1 MREFNGCVCGRWRK
15 DDLETVRRTA
25 ARTAWPWDKRKIGRL
40 AARLEMTTDRVER
53 QLRKMGLGCLMRPS
67 PCNYC
72 DHMVKHFD
80 SAFCPRGRKMGWR
93 GCGVAQVGTATCPA
107 CRAPYVLHGP
117 QTPCPRCAGLWRNFR
132 IANVKDQARG
142 SRAGSDA

>member
-1 MREFNGCVCGRWRK
+1 MNCAVVGKWCPEDKALIRA
-15 DDLETVRRTA
+15 TARRTE
-25 ARTAWPWDKRKIGRL
+25 WPWTTAKVRRL

-72 DHMVKHFD
+72 DKMVRHFD

-117 QTPCPRCAGLWRNFR
+117 QTPCPRCAGLGRDFR
-132 IANVKDQARG
+132 TANDRLHGREG
-142 SRAGSDA
+142 SEAE